1 MIKSNKK
8 PKLRLFRLR
17 KMIHIDMK
25 IKQKRNSMELKRP
38 KKNMKNMKNM
48 KKENKL
54 KK

>member
-38 KKNMKNMKNM
+38 KKNMKNME
-48 KKENKL
+48 KENKL